1 VRALSPLATVVA
13 FVVVASPPASAAE
26 STANAGLGG
35 EGRYVHAFTSLA
47 YGRGLRLN
55 NPYRLQTDLGDEGEG
70 GLSLT
75 SGYVDLGLGAAL
87 GDPHGLQHGAVAHLS
102 LATQG
107 GTQEVL
113 SLGYQALLP
122 VGRSVLGSARF
133 SVPLVLEPDF
143 GGGLE
148 LGVGA
153 AYYLTGGIG
162 LNAELAGSLFLGAAT
177 WEHDPTLWPVVSLQL
192 GVFADYEVLP

>member
-1 VRALSPLATVVA
+1 MRALSPIAAVVA
-13 FVVVASPPASAAE
+13 GVSLASPRAAAAE

-35 EGRYVHAFTSLA
+35 EGHYVHTFTSLA

-55 NPYRLQTDLGDEGEG
+55 NPYRLQTDLGDEEG

-107 GTQEVL
+107 PSQEVL
-113 SLGYQALLP
+113 SLGYQLLLP
-122 VGRSVLGSARF
+122 FGRSVLGQARF

-153 AYYLTGGIG
+153 AYYLAGGIG
-162 LNAELAGSLFLGAAT
+162 LNAELAGSVFVGAAT